1 MAIIDD
7 FDKAMKDYTWID
19 IQTMYDLSEEQY
31 KDFIR
36 WTFDVDHHDILRLQR
51 GSDGAPPLA
60 TTLEQLDM
68 MISSLEHLREKMV
81 PKSSG

>member
-1 MAIIDD
+1 MTITDD
-7 FDKAMKDYTWID
+7 FEKAMKDYTWID

-31 KDFIR
+31 KEFIK
-36 WTFDVDHHDILRLQR
+36 WTFDVDHHDVLRLQR

-68 MISSLEHLREKMV
+68 MISYLEYLRGKMV
-81 PKSSG
+81 SKSGG